1 MVAYRSLLSHFP
13 SQLKPGKNAILPEE
27 PQGDSQGRLDTVS
40 SIPAK
45 AGELSNGTFRSSQ
58 ARWDRSPSVGEA
70 VGVSASERCRAPIQN
85 GSLANRL
92 PSLS

>member
-45 AGELSNGTFRSSQ
+45 AGEFSNGTFRSS
-58 ARWDRSPSVGEA
+58 
-70 VGVSASERCRAPIQN
+70 
-85 GSLANRL
+85 
-92 PSLS
+92 